1 MPAISPG
8 FARELASMNLDAV
21 TSTCTP
27 TARIALRSF
36 GATPGSTPGAT
47 PIIMAAYIGKV
58 GAGANP
64 GEIPVSQPT
73 QCELVA
79 NLKTAKALGVALPQT
94 ILLSANEV
102 IQ

>member
-1 MPAISPG
+1 
-8 FARELASMNLDAV
+8 MNLDAV
-21 TSTCTP
+21 TSTCTS

-36 GATPGSTPGAT
+36 GATPGAT

-58 GAGANP
+58 GAGAHP